1 MKGYEEVP
9 EQDLPRRKGCMDSA
23 YRWIVLFF
31 IMWLTFGSYWV
42 FDTPGALFKQLQTWF
57 GGPNKYTS
65 ADNLN
70 LYSVY
75 SYPNT
80 VLCFFGGFIIDRI
93 TGLRMG
99 ALLFCGFIL
108 AGELMFA
115 IGIQVQQYYVC
126 LVGRFIFGLG
136 GESLTVAQNNFTA
149 RWFDGPQLAMAFGL
163 VLSFARIGSSVN
175 FAATPFLAEVS
186 VPFAVWFGAGTCVIS
201 FFACIMLSLLDKAG
215 EHRAVNKEEPKEKET
230 FVQILMSLLQVFR
243 FPISTWFIY
252 FICVF
257 FYVGVLTF
265 YTVASDIM
273 QKTGAKYSENIATL
287 FISIPNFVSII
298 ASPLFGFMID
308 KMGKALYWML
318 WACFMLVVAHMGFLG
333 NANEWFEIHP
343 IVIMLW
349 LGVGY
354 SMFAASIWPLLP
366 FIIASKHLGTAYGA
380 MTAIQNAGLAVLP
393 QIIGALQGASGIK
406 GTTWEYTIPIM
417 IFVGCAGVAAGLTVF
432 LILLDKGGN
441 QGKLNASGEVRQ
453 QLKLI
458 MQGESDAL
466 PISINEHTETKSL
479 LP

>member
-1 MKGYEEVP
+1 MKYSEIESQAPQKKSCLDV
-9 EQDLPRRKGCMDSA
+9 S
-23 YRWIVLFF
+23 YRWIILMF

-42 FDTPGALFKQLQTWF
+42 FDTPGALFKQLQVWF
-57 GGPNKYTS
+57 GGPDKYTS

-80 VLCFFGGFIIDRI
+80 VLCFFGGFIIDRL

-99 ALLFCGFIL
+99 ALLFCSFIL
-108 AGELMFA
+108 LGELMFA
-115 IGIQVQQYYVC
+115 VGIQVQQYYVC

-149 RWFDGPQLAMAFGL
+149 RWFDGPQLALAFGL

-175 FAATPFLAEVS
+175 FAVTPFLAKVS
-186 VPFAVWFGAGTCVIS
+186 VPFAVWFGAGTCLIS
-201 FFACIMLSLLDKAG
+201 FSACILLAVFDKAG
-215 EHRAVNKEEPKEKET
+215 ERRAVNKDEPKEKET
-230 FVQILMSLLQVFR
+230 FVQILLSLLQVFR
-243 FPISTWFIY
+243 FPLATWFIY

-273 QKTGAKYSENIATL
+273 QKTGSKYSEDIATL
-287 FISIPNFVSII
+287 FISIPNFVSVI
-298 ASPLFGFMID
+298 ASPTFGYMID

-318 WACFMLVVAHMGFLG
+318 WSCFMLVVAHMGFLG

-343 IVIMLW
+343 IVIMVW
-349 LGVGY
+349 LGIGY

-366 FIIASKHLGTAYGA
+366 FIIAPKHLGTAYGA

-393 QIIGALQGASGIK
+393 QIIGALQGADGIK
-406 GTTWEYTIPIM
+406 GTTWQYTIPIM
-417 IFVGCAGVAAGLTVF
+417 IFVACAGVAAGLTVF
-432 LILLDKGGN
+432 LIVLDNTTTNGN
-441 QGKLNASGEVRQ
+441 LNASGELRQ
-453 QLKLI
+453 ELKRV
-458 MQGESDAL
+458 MQEESAAASGGM
-466 PISINEHTETKSL
+466 SINDTEEKSL
-479 LP
+479 LN